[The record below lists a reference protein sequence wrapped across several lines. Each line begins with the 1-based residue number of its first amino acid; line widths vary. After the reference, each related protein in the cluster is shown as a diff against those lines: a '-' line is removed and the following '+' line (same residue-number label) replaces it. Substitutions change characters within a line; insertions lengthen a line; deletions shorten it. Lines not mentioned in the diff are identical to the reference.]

1 MNFYILMRFFRG
13 RWTLHLGWN
22 NPSYLFR
29 KGPFN
34 RGPIHRNSMYRNQPG
49 CHESKLITVQ
59 VVRDALADMPDA
71 EPIHVRIEKLWFST
85 TTIPRNPK
93 KKLKLQNGEVEAL
106 DLFKRRNVTFKHT
119 FRSKTKIDD
128 KLLSF
133 SLLQFTRSPLYDVH
147 SMILTCDKRNAGTH
161 RKPKITEK
169 NMSYVRVCVC
179 VFFLEEDCIEEIGFG
194 LSKGVLIM
202 TWYLIETIV
211 VDSYLEIWYYDYII
225 LRYW

>member
-59 VVRDALADMPDA
+59 VVRDALAEMPDA

-179 VFFLEEDCIEEIGFG
+179 VCVFFGGGLYRRNWIWIEQRGF
-194 LSKGVLIM
+194 
-202 TWYLIETIV
+202 
-211 VDSYLEIWYYDYII
+211 DYDMIFDWNHCCWFLLRDMI
-225 LRYW
+225 LWLHHS